1 LTALVASPP
10 PLDDP
15 AGEGALGALVG
26 ESAVMAA
33 LRVTVRKVAPHKATV
48 LVRGESGTGKEVV
61 AQALHRLSPRARAPF
76 VAVNCGA
83 IPAGLIESEL
93 FGHRKGAFTD
103 AVRDRVGLVEQA
115 AGGTLFLDEIGELP
129 AASQVKLLRV
139 LEDGR
144 VRRLG
149 DDAEA
154 DAVVDVRVV
163 AATSRALDAEVAAGR
178 FRADLLHRLDV
189 LGVSLPPLRA
199 RPGDVAVLARHF
211 LDDARARLGAAV
223 TARVLGAEALAAL
236 EAYAWPG
243 NVRELENTIERA
255 AVLCEGA
262 EIDVASLPERVA
274 AAAPRAPAANAPAP
288 AVAAADADEDLSIRR
303 AARRN
308 EEALIRRALA
318 RTGGNRTHAA
328 LLLEISHRAL
338 LYKIKEYGI

>member
-1 LTALVASPP
+1 LGAPVATTPP

-15 AGEGALGALVG
+15 EGALRALVG
-26 ESAVMAA
+26 GSASLAA
-33 LRVTVRKVAPHKATV
+33 VRVTVRKIAPHKATV

-61 AQALHRLSPRARAPF
+61 ARALHRLSPRAAAPF

-103 AVRDRVGLVEQA
+103 AVRDRMGLVEQA

-139 LEDGR
+139 LEDGK

-154 DAVVDVRVV
+154 DTTVDVRIV
-163 AATSRALDAEVAAGR
+163 AATSRALDDEVAAGR

-189 LGVSLPPLRA
+189 LAVTLPPLRA

-211 LDDARARLGAAV
+211 LDAARARLGAAV
-223 TARVLGAEALAAL
+223 TAHAVGAEALSAL

-255 AVLCEGA
+255 AVLSEGA
-262 EIDVASLPERVA
+262 ELDLASLPERVA
-274 AAAPRAPAANAPAP
+274 AARPAGPVAPPPRA
-288 AVAAADADEDLSIRR
+288 ADDEDLSIKR

-318 RTGGNRTHAA
+318 RTGGNRTRAA
-328 LLLEISHRAL
+328 ELLEISHRAL
-338 LYKIKEYGI
+338 LYKIKDYGI